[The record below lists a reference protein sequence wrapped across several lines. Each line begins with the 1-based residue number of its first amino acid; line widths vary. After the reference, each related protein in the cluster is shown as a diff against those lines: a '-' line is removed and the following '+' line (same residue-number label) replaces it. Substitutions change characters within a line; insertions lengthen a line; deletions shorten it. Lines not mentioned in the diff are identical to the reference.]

1 MLLDCGVHR
10 VWGKVQFA
18 GPRHSTIIKRYLGK
32 QRGVGK
38 RGEHSSLWRMHHARH
53 IYDSGEAIGKR
64 NPQPETGKNFDGGYT
79 PRRPRHNLRI

>member
-1 MLLDCGVHR
+1 
-10 VWGKVQFA
+10 
-18 GPRHSTIIKRYLGK
+18 
-32 QRGVGK
+32 
-38 RGEHSSLWRMHHARH
+38 MHHARH